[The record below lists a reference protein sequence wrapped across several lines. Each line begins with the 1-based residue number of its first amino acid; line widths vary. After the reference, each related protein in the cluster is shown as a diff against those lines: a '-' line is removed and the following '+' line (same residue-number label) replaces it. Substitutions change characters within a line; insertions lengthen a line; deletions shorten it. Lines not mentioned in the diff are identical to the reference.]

1 MHVEDN
7 SVGLFFHLCP
17 SGYCRCYF
25 NTSIGISSCANV
37 YVNSDPDRQC
47 VCERKGKWITFPF
60 GKPDSLSI
68 IGILCGECKNKLG
81 VSVLLNE
88 CVSCDK
94 TNIILIPALGN
105 NTNTHI
111 YRYIISSLE
120 FIIFYIGPCQTINQ
134 IDNVF

>member
-47 VCERKGKWITFPF
+47 VCERKGKWIIFPF
-60 GKPDSLSI
+60 GKPNTCLWI
-68 IGILCGECKNKLG
+68 IGILCGECKNNLG
-81 VSVLLNE
+81 VSILLNK

-105 NTNTHI
+105 MYNNK
-111 YRYIISSLE
+111 
-120 FIIFYIGPCQTINQ
+120 Q
-134 IDNVF
+134 